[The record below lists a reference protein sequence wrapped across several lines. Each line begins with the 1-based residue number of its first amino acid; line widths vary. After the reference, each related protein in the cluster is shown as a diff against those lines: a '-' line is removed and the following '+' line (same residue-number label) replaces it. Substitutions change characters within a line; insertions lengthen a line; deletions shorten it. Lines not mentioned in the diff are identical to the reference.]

1 MIALLQFNVLLLAAA
16 MSIGVV
22 TGWWMF
28 ARRRPAAPR
37 PPEAPVVPEDE
48 SQS

>member
-22 TGWWMF
+22 TGWWIF
-28 ARRRPAAPR
+28 ARRPAVAPR
-37 PPEAPVVPEDE
+37 PPEAPEDE
-48 SQS
+48 TQP

>member
-1 MIALLQFNVLLLAAA
+1 MIALIQFDIILLAAA

-28 ARRRPAAPR
+28 GRRPATQDK
-37 PPEAPVVPEDE
+37 PENENQP
-48 SQS
+48 